1 MLTTTTVI
9 TKMITV
15 AIYLMRVKWTDANI
29 VELFLFILVFLFQK

>member
-9 TKMITV
+9 TKMITG
-15 AIYLMRVKWTDANI
+15 AIYLMRVKWIDANI